1 MGLGIKCIPSL
12 SLSIN
17 LEDKKADLVSK
28 LSFKIPRKLLRSI
41 KKNEPGI
48 SRKRPGDL

>member
-1 MGLGIKCIPSL
+1 MYSL

-28 LSFKIPRKLLRSI
+28 SSFKIPRKLLRSI
-41 KKNEPGI
+41 KNEPGI